1 MSVKTC
7 PSRNWQKFQYVAAN
21 RGFEIALP
29 VHVSETFEFAAPS
42 VSFDVVTYTVR

>member
-1 MSVKTC
+1 M
-7 PSRNWQKFQYVAAN
+7 AAN

-42 VSFDVVTYTVR
+42 VSFAVAAAVVTYTVR